1 MGFGQRLEEENNTQ
15 SPQSTNGE
23 ITDVS
28 ARQGHYNV
36 AVFDRRSKIKGFFLP
51 PGLTGGFVERY
62 RRLVM

>member
-23 ITDVS
+23 IADVS

-36 AVFDRRSKIKGFFLP
+36 AVFNRRLKIKGFI
-51 PGLTGGFVERY
+51 
-62 RRLVM
+62 